1 MLFRSVTTPFSI
13 GKKTGPLAL
22 LLILGCLLLSTSKTQ
37 VSAASPTL
45 RQQQN
50 SIASV
55 TTRQTRFAIPFQV
68 RTAADK
74 AAAIEIQLHVSQ
86 DHGATWTLFTRQHP
100 TAGSF
105 QFQAKA
111 DGQYWFAVRTL
122 ARDGSIFPV
131 ETLRPELA
139 VNVDTLPPK
148 LDLVATLGTAGEVQT
163 TWEVSDSQ
171 LAPKSLKL
179 EYQPGPGT
187 TWQPIAIDR
196 PAPFL
201 NRPSQTGQAKWWP
214 ETNATQISVRAEVKD
229 VAGNTT
235 VVLRRLKLAHT
246 AKRQGRPS
254 SQYKIDHRTD
264 GAIAWRPMTPS
275 VRSSQDDV
283 RKRRMMIPAVA
294 DPATNLLD
302 ANDSRGTKPRDV
314 PTWTANHGAANRPT
328 GADANQS
335 SRPAQNTPHL
345 SGHRRF
351 SLNYDLVSVGPS
363 GIHTINV
370 WCTQDSGQSWRHWT
384 QDADRQSPVIIEV
397 DQEGIYGF
405 RIVAENNE
413 GLSVPLPQPGEVA
426 DVQVAV
432 DLTPPEVRLNSARY
446 GRGANAGRLDIRW
459 KATDN
464 HLSEKPVTLKYRGGP
479 DAGWQ
484 TIARHLPNTG
494 QYDWRVDRHIPQQ
507 IYLKIEVSDGV
518 GHVATDQLEQPI
530 STRGLIP
537 RVRVRSVNPLPEN
550 APSAR
555 LPRILR

>member
-1 MLFRSVTTPFSI
+1 MLFRFVTTPFLI
-13 GKKTGPLAL
+13 GKKTHPLAL
-22 LLILGCLLLSTSKTQ
+22 LLMLGCLLLSTSKTQ
-37 VSAASPTL
+37 ISAAPPTL

-50 SIASV
+50 SIVSV

-68 RTAADK
+68 RSNADK

-86 DHGATWTLFTRQHP
+86 DQGATWTLFARQHP
-100 TAGSF
+100 TAGNF

-111 DGQYWFAVRTL
+111 DGQHWFAVRTL
-122 ARDGSIFPV
+122 ARDGSIFPA
-131 ETLRPELA
+131 EKLRPELA

-163 TWEVSDSQ
+163 TWEASDSQ
-171 LAPKSLKL
+171 LAPESLKL

-187 TWQPIAIDR
+187 AWQPIAIDH

-201 NRPSQTGQAKWWP
+201 NSPSQTGQARWWP

-235 VVLRRLKLAHT
+235 VILRQLNLAHT
-246 AKRQGRPS
+246 GKRQGRPS
-254 SQYKIDHRTD
+254 SRYKIAHRTD
-264 GAIAWRPMTPS
+264 GAVPWRPVTPS

-283 RKRRMMIPAVA
+283 RERGMMIPAVA
-294 DPATNLLD
+294 DPAKNLLN
-302 ANDSRGTKPRDV
+302 ANDSLGTKPRDV

-328 GADANQS
+328 DADAK
-335 SRPAQNTPHL
+335 PASKPGQNTPYL
-345 SGHRRF
+345 SGYLRF
-351 SLNYDLVSVGPS
+351 FLNYDLFSVGPS
-363 GIHTINV
+363 GIHAINV
-370 WCTQDSGQSWRHWT
+370 WGTQDGGQSWRHWT

-426 DVQVAV
+426 DAQVAV

-464 HLSEKPVTLKYRGGP
+464 HLPEKPVTLKYRSAP

-494 QYDWRVDRHIPQQ
+494 QFDWRIDRHIPQQ
-507 IYLKIEVSDGV
+507 IYLRIEVSDRV
-518 GHVATDQLEQPI
+518 GPLSTDQLEHPI
-530 STRGLIP
+530 STRGLVP
-537 RVRVRSVNPLPEN
+537 RVRVRGVDPLPEN

>member
-1 MLFRSVTTPFSI
+1 MLFRSVTTSFSFD
-13 GKKTGPLAL
+13 KKTDPLAL
-22 LLILGCLLLSTSKTQ
+22 LLMLGCLLLSTLKTPI
-37 VSAASPTL
+37 SAASPTL

-86 DHGATWTLFTRQHP
+86 DQGATWTLFSRQHP

-111 DGQYWFAVRTL
+111 DGQHWFAVRTL
-122 ARDGSIFPV
+122 TRDGSIFPA

-163 TWEVSDSQ
+163 TWEASDSQ

-179 EYQPGPGT
+179 EYQPGPGSA
-187 TWQPIAIDR
+187 WQPIAIDR
-196 PAPFL
+196 PDPFL
-201 NRPSQTGQAKWWP
+201 KSPSQTGQARWWP
-214 ETNATQISVRAEVKD
+214 GTNATQISVRAEVKD
-229 VAGNTT
+229 IAGNTT
-235 VVLRRLKLAHT
+235 VILRRLNLTHT
-246 AKRQGRPS
+246 AKRQDRPTS
-254 SQYKIDHRTD
+254 RYKITHRTD
-264 GAIAWRPMTPS
+264 GAVAWRRP
-275 VRSSQDDV
+275 SQDNV
-283 RKRRMMIPAVA
+283 RKRGMMVPAA
-294 DPATNLLD
+294 AESGANLL
-302 ANDSRGTKPRDV
+302 NTKDSRGPKPRNV
-314 PTWTANHGAANRPT
+314 PTWTANHGAANRPSNT
-328 GADANQS
+328 DADQS
-335 SRPAQNTPHL
+335 SKPGQNTPYL

-363 GIHTINV
+363 GIHAINV
-370 WCTQDSGQSWRHWT
+370 WCTQDGGQSWRHWT
-384 QDADRQSPVIIEV
+384 QDTDRQSPAIIEV

-426 DVQVAV
+426 DIQVAV

-446 GRGANAGRLDIRW
+446 GQGANAGRLDIRW

-464 HLSEKPVTLKYRGGP
+464 HLPEKPVTLKYRGDP

-484 TIARHLPNTG
+484 TIVQHLPNTG
-494 QYDWRVDRHIPQQ
+494 QYDWRIDRHIPQQ
-507 IYLKIEVSDGV
+507 IYLRIEVSDGV
-518 GHVATDQLEQPI
+518 GHVSIDQLEQPI
-530 STRGLIP
+530 STRGLVP

-550 APSAR
+550 ATSAR
-555 LPRILR
+555 LPRTMR